1 MWTTHPL
8 NGVKVVELA
17 GLAPGPFAGLLLAD
31 YGASVLRIDRA
42 PSRRNTVGPVGL
54 TRRKSSIYLDLKNAR
69 SRDLLLSILLQ
80 ADVLID
86 PFRPGVLERLGLSPT
101 DVLLRHNPRLVVA
114 RMTGFRRDG
123 KYKDMAG
130 HDINYI
136 AVSGVL
142 SMLGR
147 SGETPYAPGNIL
159 GDFAG
164 GGAMCFM
171 GILLALI
178 SRQTTGKGQVV
189 EANMVDGSAYLAT
202 MPRVALTTPLWD
214 GPRGTNT
221 LDGGCPWYDT
231 YETKDP
237 GKYFAVGAL
246 EPHFYSVL
254 LKGLGFEKGDVP
266 DRDDKGNWPAIRQ
279 MFTQRFKE
287 RTRSEWEMVF
297 DGSDACATPVLEQA
311 ELERQGYEQR
321 LPVDLVSTPGKPF
334 ASEEA
339 GRGGGGGGGGEGRL
353 KEWFGW
359 TRGTEYE
366 ERDRVL
372 VSRFET
378 RCIDFAATRHA
389 SVASTRFSGGSDC
402 NGNVAQ
408 SLHRP
413 RLSWNNGP

>member
-1 MWTTHPL
+1 MWTNHPL
-8 NGVKVVELA
+8 HGVKVVELA

-31 YGASVLRIDRA
+31 YGASVLRVDRA
-42 PSRRNTVGPVGL
+42 TSNTIVPTGLSRH
-54 TRRKSSIYLDLKNAR
+54 KSSISIDLKNPK
-69 SRDLLLSILLQ
+69 SRELLLSILRQ

-101 DVLLRHNPRLVVA
+101 DVLLKRNPRLIVA

-164 GGAMCFM
+164 GGAMCFL

-178 SRQTTGKGQVV
+178 SRQATGKGQVV

-202 MPRVALTTPLWD
+202 MPRATLKSPAWN
-214 GPRGTNT
+214 GPRGTNL

-231 YETKDP
+231 YETKDK

-246 EPHFYSVL
+246 EPQFYSLL
-254 LKGLGFEKGDVP
+254 LKGLGFEEREVP
-266 DRDDKGNWPAIRQ
+266 AREDRDNWAAIRE
-279 MFTQRFKE
+279 MFTQRFREKS
-287 RTRSEWEMVF
+287 RSEWEKIF
-297 DGSDACATPVLEQA
+297 DGIDACATPVLEQA
-311 ELERQGYEQR
+311 ELKTQGFEQR
-321 LPVDLVSTPGKPF
+321 LPVALVSTPGKSFGP
-334 ASEEA
+334 EEA
-339 GRGGGGGGGGEGRL
+339 DAINHGTADAGEHTLR
-353 KEWFGW
+353 EWFGW
-359 TRGTEYE
+359 TRGQEYE
-366 ERDRVL
+366 ERDGVL
-372 VSRFET
+372 VS
-378 RCIDFAATRHA
+378 
-389 SVASTRFSGGSDC
+389 G
-402 NGNVAQ
+402 
-408 SLHRP
+408 HREIKP
-413 RLSWNNGP
+413 SKL